1 MSDLLDLIWYP
12 VFVAVVMCFMF
23 DLWFT
28 VVASTWHISITEFVL
43 YGIWHISLTEIV
55 LYGVLK
61 LTLLQLLSVVLYG
74 DLFFDAVLKEIVW
87 TDTENQFWVVFWLS
101 YMSKGMYQLDD
112 YHKFLIVVRLVKA
125 FGKFYKQQFSGHETC
140 TNTRTESCVSRS
152 MVAR

>member
-28 VVASTWHISITEFVL
+28 VVASTWYISTTEF
-43 YGIWHISLTEIV
+43 V

-74 DLFFDAVLKEIVW
+74 DVFFDAVLKEIVW

-112 YHKFLIVVRLVKA
+112 YHKFFIVVRLVKT

-140 TNTRTESCVSRS
+140 THMSRS

>member
-28 VVASTWHISITEFVL
+28 VVASTWYISTTEF
-43 YGIWHISLTEIV
+43 V

-140 TNTRTESCVSRS
+140 THMSRS

>member
-28 VVASTWHISITEFVL
+28 VVASTWYISTTEF
-43 YGIWHISLTEIV
+43 V